1 MAKRYSKE
9 LESWLKA
16 AKGNKNRRGKHLVAF
31 LVIKDDV
38 QDALEAG
45 YSMKSIWE
53 HMKETG
59 KLSCRYETFLKHVND
74 HLKKTGSKTKS
85 SSAVKIVKQGHSS
98 NKLSNATSTAQEE
111 HCTQSRK
118 DPTTFKIDHT
128 RKKEDFI

>member
-45 YSMKSIWE
+45 YSIKSIWE

-74 HLKKTGSKTKS
+74 HLKKAGNKTKS
-85 SSAVKIVKQGHSS
+85 SSGVKRAKPGHS
-98 NKLSNATSTAQEE
+98 NKLPNATSTAKEE
-111 HCTQSRK
+111 RCTQSRK
-118 DPTTFKIDHT
+118 DTAAFKINHT
-128 RKKEDFI
+128 LTKKDLI

>member
-1 MAKRYSKE
+1 MVKRYSKE

-74 HLKKTGSKTKS
+74 HLKKADSRAKPS
-85 SSAVKIVKQGHSS
+85 SYVKRAKQGYS
-98 NKLSNATSTAQEE
+98 NKLPNATSTAQEE
-111 HCTQSRK
+111 HRTQSRK
-118 DPTTFKIDHT
+118 DSATFKIDHT
-128 RKKEDFI
+128 LTKKDLI